1 MITLALDASTYTGT
15 VAVVGDGRLLA
26 HARVPMRGE
35 HEERLMPA
43 VADALARAR
52 TIGAAGGAGEQ
63 VARIVC
69 GGGPGSFTS
78 LRIAAS
84 IAKGL
89 ATAWECP
96 LYAVPSLA
104 LIVGGAEPALPVGTY
119 LAALDALRGESYV
132 AGYAVDAGG
141 AIAEVMPLRL
151 VAHGEVVPVAR
162 SLGAT
167 VVGPGQAI
175 DVGPDARGVVRL
187 AEAIAATGEVELAS
201 WEPDY
206 GRKAEA
212 QVRWEA
218 AHGRP
223 LPLA

>member
-15 VAVVGDGRLLA
+15 VAVDRDGRLLA
-26 HARVPMRGE
+26 HGRVPMRGE

-43 VADALARAR
+43 VADALA
-52 TIGAAGGAGEQ
+52 GAGVERGG

-89 ATAWECP
+89 ATAWACP

-104 LIVGGAEPALPVGTY
+104 LIVVGAEPAPAPGRY

-132 AGYAVDAGG
+132 AGYAVDAEGG
-141 AIAEVMPLRL
+141 VAEVMPLRL
-151 VAHGEVVPVAR
+151 VPHGEVAAVAR
-162 SLGAT
+162 SLDARLA
-167 VVGPGQAI
+167 GPGQPLDLA
-175 DVGPDARGVVRL
+175 PDARGVARL
-187 AEAIAATGEVELAS
+187 ADLIAATGAVDLGS

>member
-15 VAVVGDGRLLA
+15 VAVLRDGAVLA
-26 HARVPMRGE
+26 HAHVPMRGE
-35 HEERLMPA
+35 HAERLMPT
-43 VADALARAR
+43 VADALLGSGVSR
-52 TIGAAGGAGEQ
+52 GAIE
-63 VARIVC
+63 RIVC

-89 ATAWECP
+89 ATAWGCP
-96 LYAVPSLA
+96 LHAVPSLA
-104 LIVGGAEPALPVGTY
+104 LIVAGAEPPLPAGRY
-119 LAALDALRGESYV
+119 LAVLDALRGESYA
-132 AGYAVDAGG
+132 AGYAVG
-141 AIAEVMPLRL
+141 ASGSIDELMPLRL
-151 VAHGEVVPVAR
+151 VPQDAVGPLAA

-167 VVGPGQAI
+167 SIGPGQRLDRA
-175 DVGPDARGVVRL
+175 PDARGVARL
-187 AEAIAATGEVELAS
+187 GEWVDVAEPVDLGS
-201 WEPDY
+201 WEPAY

-223 LPLA
+223 LPHS